1 MEDMFSMDREG
12 DGLGMIETHY
22 VYYVLYFYYYCIRS
36 TSDHQ
41 ALDPEVGDQCRREHV
56 GYKLLQA

>member
-41 ALDPEVGDQCRREHV
+41 ALDPSGSGPLFSD
-56 GYKLLQA
+56 